1 MTGLES
7 YRVQTI
13 YVTAVN
19 VLTGGFIWNKPGLG
33 QVYLSCKINTF
44 AATDMLTRPS
54 LKLFTTPG
62 TFKHVLCIYD
72 YM

>member
-33 QVYLSCKINTF
+33 RVYSSCPINTF